1 MIIESMSKL
10 VKYDMSLIHVDL
22 SYCRLNERCI
32 TDIGTQLRRAK
43 TLIAIHFTGNTGVTQ
58 ETKDFLYTRIHAKRN
73 ADYDIQIEQNVV
85 S

>member
-32 TDIGTQLRRAK
+32 TEIGSQLRRSK
-43 TLIAIHFTGNTGVTQ
+43 TLLGIHFTGNPGVT
-58 ETKDFLYTRIHAKRN
+58 
-73 ADYDIQIEQNVV
+73 
-85 S
+85 